1 MTEQTLHEHF
11 PDLSILEFKILGT
24 IAYHGEIPAKYHLRS
39 LAHKSRC
46 REEEVLTAVEKLR
59 KSEYMEGEKVAPK
72 HFFHVVDFVMKNV
85 PQWEKTY
92 AWLQTFRYDFSEYL
106 WELGKLISQENWAAA
121 AALKRPNSSTQ
132 AKRQPN
138 MRMERYLAPILGQ
151 KDDCRLASVLIKD
164 EVDSLVDYLLD
175 SRLRENALT
184 LDGLDEIPLFPS
196 GRYTRLEIR
205 QVHLKLFIEALPA
218 VFTMEACMQGH
229 CQALFQ

>member
-59 KSEYMEGEKVAPK
+59 KSEYMEDDKVAPK

-106 WELGKLISQENWAAA
+106 WELGKLIS
-121 AALKRPNSSTQ
+121 
-132 AKRQPN
+132 
-138 MRMERYLAPILGQ
+138 
-151 KDDCRLASVLIKD
+151 
-164 EVDSLVDYLLD
+164 
-175 SRLRENALT
+175 
-184 LDGLDEIPLFPS
+184 
-196 GRYTRLEIR
+196 
-205 QVHLKLFIEALPA
+205 
-218 VFTMEACMQGH
+218 
-229 CQALFQ
+229 